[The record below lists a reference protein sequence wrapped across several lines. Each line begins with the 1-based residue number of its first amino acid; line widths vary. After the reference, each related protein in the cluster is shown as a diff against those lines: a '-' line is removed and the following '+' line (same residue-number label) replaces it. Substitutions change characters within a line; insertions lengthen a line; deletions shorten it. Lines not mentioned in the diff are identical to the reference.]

1 MSVMIDVPQV
11 AYKTWSLECVIYSK
25 NGNRD
30 YMMERETEQDLKRS
44 LTEYKYSEDHNHVR
58 G

>member
-11 AYKTWSLECVIYSK
+11 AYKTWSLECMIYDK
-25 NGNRD
+25 NGNRNW
-30 YMMERETEQDLKRS
+30 MAEHEAEQDLKRS
-44 LTEYKYSEDHNHVR
+44 LIEYKYSEDHNHVR